1 MSTTDSSEK
10 NQPTR
15 SNRVIWIVLAICVL
29 PVFAST
35 ALYLLWKPSNFVNH
49 GELIEPTALA
59 ELSFPRSEGQAFTF
73 KQLEGRWALV
83 TVDSADCDD
92 YCNRKLYLMRQI
104 RLTQGKDAD
113 RVERVWFITDGR
125 SPAAA
130 TTAKYEGTIQ
140 VPLANA
146 AQLAVFPAKL
156 DAREHIY
163 VVDHLGNLMMRYSRD
178 VDPSLMKKDIAKLL
192 RISSGW
198 RRTER

>member
-1 MSTTDSSEK
+1 MDSSEK

-15 SNRVIWIVLAICVL
+15 SNRVVWIVLAVCLL
-29 PVFAST
+29 PVVAST
-35 ALYLLWKPSNFVNH
+35 VLYLLWKPSSFVNH
-49 GELIEPTALA
+49 GELIEPIPLA
-59 ELSFPRSEGQAFTF
+59 ELSFLRSEGQAFTF
-73 KQLEGRWALV
+73 KQLEGRWVLV
-83 TVDSADCDD
+83 SVDSADCDD

-104 RLTQGKDAD
+104 RLVQGKDAD
-113 RVERVWFITDGR
+113 RVERVWLITDGK

-140 VPLANA
+140 VLLANA
-146 AQLAVFPAKL
+146 AQLAVFPATP
-156 DAREHIY
+156 DASEHIY

-178 VDPSLMKKDIAKLL
+178 VDPNLMKKDIAKLL